1 MSYLIV
7 KCPHCGD
14 VRAVHSSV
22 KSFQCFTC
30 GRRVK
35 LAPHLILYRTGD
47 RDSLPLLVMKFKEI
61 SLKNSG

>member
-14 VRAVHSSV
+14 VRAVHSGV

-35 LAPHLILYRTGD
+35 FYPHLILYKTSD
-47 RDSLPLLVMKFKEI
+47 RDSLPLLVMKFKEV
-61 SLKNSG
+61 SLKRRS